1 MSQAEVPF
9 SHLSLQQLSEL
20 EYILLGDLRDV
31 LDEESNEQNRKWL
44 SAIVEALLRT
54 IPREFALRNNGGY
67 MQEVLLVR
75 PEADS
80 KVQNLKK
87 EQQTLCEQLQEIS
100 DRLST
105 SRSFQKH
112 ALVLKQELADWSEHL
127 RTHNI
132 NEERLVQDVYL
143 LDIGGGD

>member
-1 MSQAEVPF
+1 MSPAEVHF
-9 SHLSLQQLSEL
+9 NHLSLQQLSEL

-54 IPREFALRNNGGY
+54 IPREFDLRCNGGY

-75 PEADS
+75 PEADAE
-80 KVQNLKK
+80 VQNLRN
-87 EQQTLCEQLQEIS
+87 EQRSLCDQLQEIS

-112 ALVLKQELADWSEHL
+112 ALALKQELADWSEHL
-127 RTHNI
+127 RSHNI